1 MILFKPVFAGILA
14 AGLGWYTLSAYA
26 TEPATAPDDA
36 ETGPKPTFETVDTNL
51 DGVITPTEAEGTWLA
66 DVFTDVDANEDGLI
80 NRNEYD
86 TAIS

>member
-1 MILFKPVFAGILA
+1 MTLFKLVFAGILA
-14 AGLGWYTLSAYA
+14 AGLGWFTSSAYA
-26 TEPATAPDDA
+26 TEPEGA
-36 ETGPKPTFETVDTNL
+36 ETGPKPNFETVDANL

>member
-1 MILFKPVFAGILA
+1 MTLFKLVFAGILA
-14 AGLGWYTLSAYA
+14 AGLGWFTLSAYA
-26 TEPATAPDDA
+26 GEPEDA
-36 ETGPKPTFETVDTNL
+36 EAGPKPTFETVDANL

-66 DVFTDVDANEDGLI
+66 EVFTDVDADEDGLI

>member
-1 MILFKPVFAGILA
+1 MTLFKPVFASILA
-14 AGLGWYTLSAYA
+14 AGLGWLTLSAYA
-26 TEPATAPDDA
+26 TEPEDA
-36 ETGPKPTFETVDTNL
+36 ETGPKPTFETVDANL

-66 DVFTDVDANEDGLI
+66 DVFADVDADEDGLI